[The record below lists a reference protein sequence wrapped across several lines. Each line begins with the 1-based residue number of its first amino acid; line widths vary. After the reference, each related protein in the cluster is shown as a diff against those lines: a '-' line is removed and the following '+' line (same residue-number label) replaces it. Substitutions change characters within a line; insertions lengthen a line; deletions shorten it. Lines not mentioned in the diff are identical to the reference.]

1 MIEIGLFLLIFH
13 IISCIIIGIFMK
25 IGLLERQYTML
36 PIMAAIPI
44 FGEICLLL
52 SNELIRGKK
61 NGNKSIGLE
70 KMQIDFELYKN
81 LHQEQERNHVIIP
94 LEEALLMDNPSVK
107 RDLIMDILNKDTE
120 SYLELLNQA
129 KLNEDVEVVHYATT
143 AMSEIAKEAD
153 LKLQSLEAEY
163 AVNPDSEEVL
173 QRYIDFLGAYINRG
187 MTHGKFLKIQRV
199 QYDRLLER
207 QMSNRQTL
215 ELYLQRI
222 KNQLELE
229 LYSEANQ
236 LLEQAEKKWPK
247 EETIWLMKIQCMA
260 QQGEGQKVQE
270 VIQNLLKQDIYLS
283 SEGKGIV
290 DFWRR
295 DEEII

>member
-61 NGNKSIGLE
+61 NGNKSIVLE